1 MMAVIQ
7 NLLLGRG
14 TDSMAQR
21 KTHTGNVRVRQ
32 LAETMWFSTI
42 TR

>member
-1 MMAVIQ
+1 MAVIQ
-7 NLLLGRG
+7 NLLLGLG

-21 KTHTGNVRVRQ
+21 KMRMGRTRVTQEADSMLLR
-32 LAETMWFSTI
+32 MM